1 MNRIHAVR
9 IFIAVLSTALFFA
22 CTSPKDEALH
32 KIKKIEDSDSTLNNP
47 ALLEELTA
55 MYVDFIA
62 KYPKDPNTCDFTFKA
77 AESYHMLSKFDDAI
91 GMYDVFAKNYSKDK
105 RAEHAL
111 FMKAFVQENGLQ
123 QFAKAR
129 TVYEEFLKKY
139 PNGELADDAR
149 AALNLIGKSDEDII
163 KFLKEKEASGDS
175 TM

>member
-1 MNRIHAVR
+1 MH
-9 IFIAVLSTALFFA
+9 FT
-22 CTSPKDEALH
+22 KDEALH

-55 MYVDFIA
+55 MYVDFIR
-62 KYPKDPNTCDFTFKA
+62 KLPKMPTGDFTFKA

-111 FMKAFVQENGLQ
+111 FMKAFVQEKR
-123 QFAKAR
+123 FATILPKPEAITKNFKKVSKRR
-129 TVYEEFLKKY
+129 TGWWC
-139 PNGELADDAR
+139 PCC
-149 AALNLIGKSDEDII
+149 LNLIGKSDEDII
-163 KFLKEKEASGDS
+163 KFLKEKERASGDS